1 MRKYKNLYDY
11 FLSNRELNL
20 DTLKATIIVEDDYHD
35 YLCFL
40 DRFVAR
46 GKKRLDEQMDELIAE
61 ELIYL
66 IPGNHD
72 SYIEY
77 IEVP

>member
-20 DTLKATIIVEDDYHD
+20 ETLKSTIPVEDDYSD
-35 YLCFL
+35 YLL
-40 DRFVAR
+40 SLEGIVGRGAR
-46 GKKRLDEQMDELIAE
+46 SLDEEMSKLIAE
-61 ELIYL
+61 ESIYL
-66 IPGNHD
+66 VPGD
-72 SYIEY
+72 GPFIEY

>member
-35 YLCFL
+35 YLSSL
-40 DRFVAR
+40 EAIVGRGAR
-46 GKKRLDEQMDELIAE
+46 SIDEEMSKLIAE

-66 IPGNHD
+66 IPGD
-72 SYIEY
+72 GPFIEY